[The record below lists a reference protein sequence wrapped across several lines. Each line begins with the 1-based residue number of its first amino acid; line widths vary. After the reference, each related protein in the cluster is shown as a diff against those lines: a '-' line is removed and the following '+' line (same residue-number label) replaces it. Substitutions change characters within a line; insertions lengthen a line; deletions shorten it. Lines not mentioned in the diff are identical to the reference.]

1 MQTGQQV
8 IGQAERAAASADGA
22 APFDIR
28 EALRLMLTIRYFD
41 ERALALYRA
50 GEMRG
55 TTHPYIGMEAVGVG
69 VTLALRPD
77 DYVTSTH
84 RGHGHTIA
92 KGGDPRKMM
101 AELLG
106 RATGYSGGKGGSMHI
121 ADMDK
126 HMLGANGIVGGGMGL
141 ATGAALT
148 ARLKNSGSV
157 AICFFGD
164 GALEQGILHETTNMS
179 AIWKLPVVF
188 VCENNQYAM
197 SARSDWSVAGGD
209 PAKRA
214 AGYGIPGVT
223 VDGMDLF
230 AVNAS
235 AREFVER
242 ARRGDGPAY
251 LVCDTYRYHGHHA
264 GDPLNYREKEEVDR
278 WRLQDPIERVKQ
290 AALDRGA
297 MTDAEIVDLE
307 HRIEAQI
314 DEAVEF
320 AKNSPDP
327 TPDQLMTDIYA

>member
-1 MQTGQQV
+1 MATEVQPQRPSG
-8 IGQAERAAASADGA
+8 AAAPALDV
-22 APFDIR
+22 R
-28 EALRLMLTIRYFD
+28 EALRLMLTIRHFD

-69 VTLALRPD
+69 VMLALRPD

-92 KGGDPRKMM
+92 KGGDPKKMM

-148 ARLKNSGSV
+148 AKLQNTGAV

-164 GALEQGILHETTNMS
+164 GALEQGILHETTNLA

-209 PAKRA
+209 PARRA

-223 VDGMDLF
+223 ADGMDLF

-235 AREFVER
+235 ASELVER

-251 LVCDTYRYHGHHA
+251 LVCNTYRFHGHHA
-264 GDPLNYREKEEVDR
+264 GDPLNYRQKEEVER
-278 WRLQDPIERVKQ
+278 WRLQDPIERVKR
-290 AALDRGA
+290 AALERGV
-297 MTDAEIVDLE
+297 MTEAELADLE
-307 HRIEAQI
+307 GRIEAQI

>member
-1 MQTGQQV
+1 MTAEVQT
-8 IGQAERAAASADGA
+8 RAAASPGTLDL
-22 APFDIR
+22 R
-28 EALRLMLTIRYFD
+28 EALRLMLTIRLFD
-41 ERALALYRA
+41 EQALSLYRA

-69 VTLALRPD
+69 VMQALQPD

-92 KGGDPRKMM
+92 KGGDPKRMM

-148 ARLKNSGSV
+148 ARLQKTGSIAV
-157 AICFFGD
+157 CFFGD
-164 GALEQGILHETTNMS
+164 GALEQGILHETTNLA
-179 AIWKLPVVF
+179 AIWKLPVVY

-197 SARSDWSVAGGD
+197 STRSDWSVAGGD

-230 AVNAS
+230 AVHSAAS
-235 AREFVER
+235 ELIER

-251 LVCDTYRYHGHHA
+251 LVCTTYRYHGHHA
-264 GDPLNYREKEEVDR
+264 GDPLNYREKEEVER
-278 WRLQDPIERVKQ
+278 WREQDPIERVKRV
-290 AALDRGA
+290 AVERGA
-297 MTDAEIVDLE
+297 MTAAEIADLE
-307 HRIEAQI
+307 KRIEGDIEA
-314 DEAVEF
+314 AVEF
-320 AKNSPDP
+320 AKNSPEP
-327 TPDQLMTDIYA
+327 TVDQLMTDIYA

>member
-1 MQTGQQV
+1 MAIDT
-8 IGQAERAAASADGA
+8 QADRRTEALDGERL
-22 APFDIR
+22 R
-28 EALRLMLTIRYFD
+28 EALRLMLTIRFFD

-92 KGGDPRKMM
+92 KGGDPKRMM

-148 ARLKNSGSV
+148 SRLQNTGSV

-164 GALEQGILHETTNMS
+164 GALQQGILHETTNLA
-179 AIWKLPVVF
+179 AIWKLPVVY

-197 SARSDWSVAGGD
+197 SARSDWSIAGGD
-209 PAKRA
+209 PARRA
-214 AGYGIPGVT
+214 AGYGIPGVN

-230 AVNAS
+230 AVHAH
-235 AREFVER
+235 ATELVER
-242 ARRGDGPAY
+242 ARRGDGPSY
-251 LVCDTYRYHGHHA
+251 LVCNTYRFHGHHA
-264 GDPLNYREKEEVDR
+264 GDPLNYREKEEVER
-278 WRLQDPIERVKQ
+278 WREQDPIEQVKRV
-290 AALDRGA
+290 AVERGVMSA
-297 MTDAEIVDLE
+297 AEIDELAR
-307 HRIEAQI
+307 RIEAQI
-314 DEAVEF
+314 EEAVEF
-320 AKNSPDP
+320 ARASPEP

>member
-1 MQTGQQV
+1 MT
-8 IGQAERAAASADGA
+8 AEVETPAEVSTSPLEGDRL
-22 APFDIR
+22 R
-28 EALRLMLTIRYFD
+28 EALRLMLTIRLFD

-69 VTLALRPD
+69 VTLALQPD

-148 ARLKNSGSV
+148 ALLQQTGSV

-164 GALEQGILHETTNMS
+164 GALQQGILHETTNLA

-197 SARSDWSVAGGD
+197 SASSAWSVAGGD

-230 AVNAS
+230 LVHAQAS
-235 AREFVER
+235 QFVER
-242 ARRGDGPAY
+242 ARRGEGPAY
-251 LVCDTYRYHGHHA
+251 LVANTYRFHGHHA
-264 GDPLNYREKEEVDR
+264 GDPLNYREKEEVER
-278 WRLQDPIERVKQ
+278 WRLQDPIERVKRV
-290 AALDRGA
+290 AIESRT
-297 MTDAEIVDLE
+297 MTEAEITDLE
-307 HRIEAQI
+307 RRIEAEI
-314 DEAVEF
+314 EEAVEF

-327 TPDQLMTDIYA
+327 TVDQLMTDIYA

>member
-1 MQTGQQV
+1 MAT
-8 IGQAERAAASADGA
+8 ETESRPTTLSAAQL
-22 APFDIR
+22 R
-28 EALRLMLTIRYFD
+28 EALRLMLLIRTFD

-55 TTHPYIGMEAVGVG
+55 TTHPYIGMEAVGVA
-69 VTLALRPD
+69 VMLALRGD
-77 DYVTSTH
+77 DWVSSTH

-92 KGGDPRKMM
+92 KGGDPKKMM

-121 ADMDK
+121 ADMSK

-148 ARLKNSGSV
+148 VRLQNTGAV

-164 GALEQGILHETTNMS
+164 GALEQGILHETTNLA

-197 SARSDWSVAGGD
+197 SARSDWSVAGGN
-209 PAKRA
+209 PAARA
-214 AGYGIPGVT
+214 AGYGIPGVNA
-223 VDGMDLF
+223 DGMDLF
-230 AVNAS
+230 AVHAAAS
-235 AREFVER
+235 ELIER
-242 ARRGDGPAY
+242 ARRGEGPAY
-251 LVCDTYRYHGHHA
+251 LVCNTYRYHGHHA
-264 GDPLNYREKEEVDR
+264 GDPLNYREREEVER
-278 WRLQDPIERVKQ
+278 WRQQDPIERVKRAIVEQ
-290 AALDRGA
+290 GV
-297 MTDAEIVDLE
+297 MSAEEISQLE
-307 HRIEAQI
+307 QQIEAQV

-320 AKNSPDP
+320 AKSSPEP